1 MNSIKKEFEKTEFKY
16 DRIFEVEENLP
27 YSLEYVI
34 EPNELSYY
42 HAFNM
47 KLSKLYDNFLY
58 IYSRCFFPNYEI
70 PTTFTGFIG
79 SSAGEIG
86 IYQNTN
92 FSEPFQSS
100 GYPSI
105 DSAKGAVVYKK
116 ENSYYLFINSLSAI
130 SVLRYDENYNFCQI
144 CPNIVTTVDPISGE
158 IKFQKISGIKILNE
172 KYLCVSDEI
181 LDVVYKYDLETYFL
195 NENVFKSPFAP
206 FGNKLFLLDSV
217 GGKGSRYDTIKFQR
231 PKNIETRENL
241 VFVEDYDNKI
251 FKLYNSNF
259 DFISYQTFLNLYE
272 SVSSFNTFRFKDENT
287 IYATTSGGYC
297 VFDINPSN
305 YRITFSYFRSLSSF
319 LYSDEKVLD
328 IAFPKYEKNIIYV
341 LTNKGFIKKWKD
353 IENGIIG
360 RKNANEYGE
369 NSEFKWFST
378 YSKNLS
384 TENIQI
390 YTYNST
396 ASSNQILLFED
407 GLDLISNLDKDDFL
421 VYSKEDVYVKKNEWN
436 QAWVYEKS
444 FKKLYKNLEILN
456 NRIKYSIAIKKGDF
470 GSILDVKKIYNL
482 FLINNDP
489 VIDFKA
495 LNAVNENFQS
505 SVLNRTISKIYENQ
519 LKSLNF
525 VLLDNSLDYDNIGDT
540 PTPTPTPTVTPT
552 LTPFFTP
559 STTPTVTP
567 TLGFT
572 STPTPTPTLTPT
584 PTRTPSLGTNI
595 STFDGNDIVDFN
607 LNTIQLFS

>member
-1 MNSIKKEFEKTEFKY
+1 MNSIKQEFEKTEFKY
-16 DRIFEVEENLP
+16 DRIFEVGSNLP
-27 YSLEYVI
+27 YSLEYLI
-34 EPNELSYY
+34 EPNELAYY
-42 HAFNM
+42 NTFNI

-58 IYSRCFFPNYEI
+58 IYSRCFFPNYEV

-79 SSAGEIG
+79 SSGGNIG
-86 IYQNTN
+86 IYQDTN
-92 FSEPFQSS
+92 LSESFENS

-116 ENSYYLFINSLSAI
+116 ENYYYLFINSLSAI
-130 SVLRYDENYNFCQI
+130 SVLRYDDNYNFCQI

-158 IKFQKISGIKILNE
+158 IKFQKISGIKILDE

-195 NENVFKSPFAP
+195 NDNVFKSPFAP

-217 GGKGSRYDTIKFQR
+217 GGRGGRYDSIKFKR
-231 PKNIETRENL
+231 PKNIETKNNL
-241 VFVEDYDNKI
+241 IFVEDFDNKI

-272 SVSSFNTFRFKDENT
+272 SVSSFNTFRFKNENT
-287 IYATTSGGYC
+287 IYATTSEGYC

-305 YRITFSYFRSLSSF
+305 YRISFNYFRSLSSF
-319 LYSDEKVLD
+319 LYDDEKVLD
-328 IAFPKYEKNIIYV
+328 IAFPKYEKNIIYF
-341 LTNKGFIKKWKD
+341 LTNRGFIKKWED

-360 RKNANEYGE
+360 KKNANEYGE

-390 YTYNST
+390 FTYNST
-396 ASSNQILLFED
+396 ASSYQILLFED

-421 VYSKEDVYVKKNEWN
+421 VYSKNDVYVKKNEWN
-436 QAWVYEKS
+436 QAWVYEKT

-456 NRIKYSIAIKKGDF
+456 DRIKYSIAIKKGDF
-470 GSILDVKKIYNL
+470 GSILDIKKIYNL

-489 VIDFKA
+489 IIDFKA

-505 SVLNRTISKIYENQ
+505 SVLNRTISKIYDNQ
-519 LKSLNF
+519 IKSLNF
-525 VLLDNSLDYDNIGDT
+525 VLLDNSLDYNNIDDT
-540 PTPTPTPTVTPT
+540 PTPT

-567 TLGFT
+567 TIGFT
-572 STPTPTPTLTPT
+572 TTPTLTPT

-595 STFDGNDIVDFN
+595 STFDGDDIVDFS
-607 LNTIQLFS
+607 LNPIQLFS